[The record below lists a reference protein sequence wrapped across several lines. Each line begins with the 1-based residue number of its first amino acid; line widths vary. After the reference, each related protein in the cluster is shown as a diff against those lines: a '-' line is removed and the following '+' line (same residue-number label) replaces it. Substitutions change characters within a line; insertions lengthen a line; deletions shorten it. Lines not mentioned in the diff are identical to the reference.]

1 MSTLPAVWGLYAA
14 TLPPIIYALF
24 GTSRQLSVGPAA
36 LVSGAVGCV
45 CASSINVVG
54 NSITHLRNCN

>member
-1 MSTLPAVWGLYAA
+1 MSTLPPVWGLYAA

-36 LVSGAVGCV
+36 LVSGSWLVGGV
-45 CASSINVVG
+45 VHTHTAIWIRTTPTYIN
-54 NSITHLRNCN
+54 